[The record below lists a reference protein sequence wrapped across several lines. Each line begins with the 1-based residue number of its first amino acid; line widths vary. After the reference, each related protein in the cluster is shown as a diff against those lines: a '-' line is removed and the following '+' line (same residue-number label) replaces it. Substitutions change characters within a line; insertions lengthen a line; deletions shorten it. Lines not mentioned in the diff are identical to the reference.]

1 VTQLTAHLPKPVE
14 AFIAA
19 THARDSAALMATF
32 SEHAV
37 LADMGKTHRG
47 EEIRAWNDSLF
58 IGANVTIRV
67 LGVTERQGAT
77 VVTVLVDG
85 DYAQFGV
92 TEPFELDWYFTVTR
106 GKISALTMIE
116 ENKPAPKKGKSK

>member
-1 VTQLTAHLPKPVE
+1 MTANLPKPVE

-32 SEHAV
+32 SVDAV
-37 LADMGKTHRG
+37 LSDMGKTHRG

-58 IGANVTIRV
+58 IGANVTSRV

-92 TEPFELDWYFTVTR
+92 TEPFELDWYFTLTG

-116 ENKPAPKKGKSK
+116 EKKAAPKKGKRK

>member
-47 EEIRAWNDSLF
+47 EESARGTTACSS
-58 IGANVTIRV
+58 
-67 LGVTERQGAT
+67 
-77 VVTVLVDG
+77 
-85 DYAQFGV
+85 AQ
-92 TEPFELDWYFTVTR
+92 T
-106 GKISALTMIE
+106 
-116 ENKPAPKKGKSK
+116 

>member
-1 VTQLTAHLPKPVE
+1 MTANLPKPVE

-19 THARDSAALMATF
+19 PHARAALMATF
-32 SEHAV
+32 SVDAV
-37 LADMGKTHRG
+37 LSDMGKTHRG

-58 IGANVTIRV
+58 GANVTIRV

-92 TEPFELDWYFTVTR
+92 TEPFELDWYFTVTG

-116 ENKPAPKKGKSK
+116 EKKPAPKKGKSK